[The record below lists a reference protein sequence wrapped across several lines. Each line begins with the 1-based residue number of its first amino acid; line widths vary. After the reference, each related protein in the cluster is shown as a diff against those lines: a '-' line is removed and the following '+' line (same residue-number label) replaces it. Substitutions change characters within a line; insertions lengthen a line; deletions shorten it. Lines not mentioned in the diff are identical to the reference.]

1 DSLQDP
7 RDRWIGAIGYP
18 RSDRI
23 RMIVLMPADRPLLKY
38 RLQTAPSTRDD
49 PAEYTG
55 PLRLIEAPDRLS
67 LMWEIPNP
75 AQGFVYSIVMEW

>member
-1 DSLQDP
+1 
-7 RDRWIGAIGYP
+7 
-18 RSDRI
+18 
-23 RMIVLMPADRPLLKY
+23 MIVLMPADRPLLKY

-67 LMWEIPNP
+67 LMWEIPDP

>member
-1 DSLQDP
+1 MWKTSPQAKNFSSALAAAYVDSLQDP
-7 RDRWIGAIGYP
+7 LDRWIGAIGYP

-55 PLRLIEAPDRLS
+55 PLGLIEAPIGS
-67 LMWEIPNP
+67 
-75 AQGFVYSIVMEW
+75 A